1 MVQDLSDD
9 VLCKTIE
16 VIYLQTKQM
25 VSGSMQKTT
34 KISPVIS
41 KEYTKKNIYISNLF
55 NSDS

>member
-34 KISPVIS
+34 KITLVIS
-41 KEYTKKNIYISNLF
+41 KEYTKKIYISNLF

>member
-34 KISPVIS
+34 KITLVIS
-41 KEYTKKNIYISNLF
+41 KEYTKKTIY
-55 NSDS
+55 